1 MKFKD
6 SGARTEFD
14 TGARRD
20 CQEGKGRMDLLP
32 FRAIM
37 AVSKIYETGCIK
49 YGDRNWEKG
58 IPLSRYIDSGM
69 RHLSKWMI
77 GMDDEPHL
85 DMAIW
90 NLLGARDTIARI
102 QEGLLP
108 ESLNDLPCNPYFQEE
123 DDYEYRPEEG
133 EPLGIHPQAMTKFEI
148 KDVPDVSPETK
159 ETLRKVASGEYR
171 CPPTG
176 VPEAAAKAAE
186 WLQKSADA
194 DAVPVYPDETTKL
207 LHKTLAKAY
216 VRHLNREV
224 EKQLEEEGDSG
235 I

>member
-1 MKFKD
+1 MNFKD
-6 SGARTEFD
+6 SGSRTEFE

-58 IPLSRYIDSGM
+58 IPLSRFMDSGM

-102 QEGLLP
+102 KEGLLP
-108 ESLNDLPCNPYFQEE
+108 ESLNDLPCNPYFKLSQEE
-123 DDYEYRPEEG
+123 VNNIVDPAKEVCQPPCCNTNEAQHG
-133 EPLGIHPQAMTKFEI
+133 LEI
-148 KDVPDVSPETK
+148 NDGVVVNPDTK
-159 ETLRKVASGEYR
+159 EVLGNVASCDMVHRVTKVSKIWDGYTCCCNILDKEL
-171 CPPTG
+171 TG
-176 VPEAAAKAAE
+176 GCC
-186 WLQKSADA
+186 
-194 DAVPVYPDETTKL
+194 
-207 LHKTLAKAY
+207 
-216 VRHLNREV
+216 N
-224 EKQLEEEGDSG
+224 DST
-235 I
+235 